1 MSQGDK
7 VCSQCAMTREQ
18 RVMYPDGCPLVLPSL
33 GCPFYDAPRSA
44 ERAIKNPQNHDQAQA
59 RIAECVREIEMIADS
74 FGYDQTEWLTS
85 DEAVAPRSSERAYFS
100 LRHLQEHLP
109 WTIPYSAEFEA
120 SAKQN
125 KLRRVGH
132 DVLHVMKSLGRI
144 AAEVEAADHGRPR
157 KLKYD
162 ELAKEA
168 ADLVLCAL
176 HIARVEEFDLHDAVV
191 RHSEVRNAATI
202 PPEVAPDSATSAHVA
217 RTGIAGAKYCPHGWD
232 TRLECGACLRA
243 RSDRTGA

>member
-1 MSQGDK
+1 MTDNRHASRNDESVERILASDPWLARLTAADSPLGVMVELVQRDSISEGAKQASANCARHWQDLRRQLALRAVPLGDAARLHAE
-7 VCSQCAMTREQ
+7 VL
-18 RVMYPDGCPLVLPSL
+18 LVLEKLVPED
-33 GCPFYDAPRSA
+33 PA
-44 ERAIKNPQNHDQAQA
+44 
-59 RIAECVREIEMIADS
+59 ADS
-74 FGYDQTEWLTS
+74 TEGRIL
-85 DEAVAPRSSERAYFS
+85 SSLAESVERYEKSKYVLSESVRRHFS
-100 LRHLQEHLP
+100 LHHLQQHLP
-109 WTIPYSAEFEA
+109 WTIPYSEEFEG

-176 HIARVEEFDLHDAVV
+176 HIARVEEFSLEDAVI
-191 RHSEVRNAATI
+191 RHSEGRNAATI
-202 PPEVAPDSATSAHVA
+202 PPE
-217 RTGIAGAKYCPHGWD
+217 
-232 TRLECGACLRA
+232 
-243 RSDRTGA
+243 DR